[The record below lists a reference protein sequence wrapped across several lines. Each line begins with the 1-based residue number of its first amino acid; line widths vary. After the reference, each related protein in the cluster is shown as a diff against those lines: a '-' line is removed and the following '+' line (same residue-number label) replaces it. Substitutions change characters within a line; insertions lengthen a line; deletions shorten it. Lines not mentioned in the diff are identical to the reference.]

1 VELADELQTCLREF
15 SSAGPA
21 ELRENGSRVAPLA
34 SLSWEVRG
42 DRAKPLLHL
51 WSENHN
57 LTRRVLAITEHS
69 EERLSLAVERFGRSS
84 PDRLEFLRI
93 QFNRSAREI
102 SREAYCR
109 HLAAVCAQ
117 QFPDET
123 LESLTISPDLENSL
137 SGNYARGVLRRG
149 SFRSALLGVPDGE
162 SAEPPSRC
170 LTFALLWLERLRRS
184 ARGGPI
190 SGLRLFLPKGSAG
203 PVAHLLPALDA
214 RLPVALYEHD
224 PVCDALEKVDP
235 RSLANLDSWLVPLR
249 ETQALL
255 DRARPALGPIL
266 TRAKRAVALHPV
278 VPAREVWMR
287 FRGLPFVRWEETRVS
302 FGIPEPEKELTPS
315 SSPELERLLRGLEI
329 YRNPLASD
337 TRHPLYR
344 AHPERWLEALVRE
357 DITRI
362 DASLDS
368 RFVYAQV
375 FASTAAEHGILDL
388 VGVTRAGR
396 LAILE
401 LKAGEHIHLPLQAA
415 SYWLRIRRHLERG
428 DFSRYG
434 YFPGIEL
441 QAQAPV
447 VYLVAP
453 ALRFHPSTDALLHH
467 LAPELE
473 VVRVGLAESWRRG
486 LRVVLRQ

>member
-1 VELADELQTCLREF
+1 VELADELQACLREF
-15 SSAGPA
+15 SSTGPS

-42 DRAKPLLHL
+42 DRGKPLLHL

-69 EERLSLAVERFGRSS
+69 EERLSLAVERFGRSK

-93 QFNRSAREI
+93 QFDRSAREI

-109 HLAAVCAQ
+109 RLAAVCAQ

-184 ARGGPI
+184 ARGGPL
-190 SGLRLFLPKGSAG
+190 SGLRLILPKGSAG

-214 RLPVALYEHD
+214 RLPIALYEHD

-249 ETQALL
+249 ESEALL

-266 TRAKRAVALHPV
+266 SRAKHAAALHPV

-302 FGIPEPEKELTPS
+302 FGIPAPEKELTPS
-315 SSPELERLLRGLEI
+315 SSPEFERLLRNLEI
-329 YRNPLASD
+329 HRNPLASD

-344 AHPERWLEALVRE
+344 VHPERWLEALVRE

-362 DASLDS
+362 DAALDP
-368 RFVYAQV
+368 RFVYTQV
-375 FASTAAEHGILDL
+375 FASMAAEHGILDL

-415 SYWLRIRRHLERG
+415 NYWLRVRRHLEQG
-428 DFSRYG
+428 DLSRYG

-441 QAQAPV
+441 QAQVPI

-453 ALRFHPSTDALLHH
+453 ALRFHPSTDALLHY
-467 LAPELE
+467 LAPDLE
-473 VVRVGLAESWRRG
+473 VVRVGLAESWRRS